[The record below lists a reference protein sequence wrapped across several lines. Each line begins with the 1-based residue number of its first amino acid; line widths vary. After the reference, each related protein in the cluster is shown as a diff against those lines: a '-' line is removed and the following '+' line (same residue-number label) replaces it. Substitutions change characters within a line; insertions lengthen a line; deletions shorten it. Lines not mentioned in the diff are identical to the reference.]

1 MSGINILME
10 NNQVTSKKRKKEESG
25 ENGLTYGN
33 RPSASCIPGERINI
47 LSGKKK
53 NNSRR
58 PDFTTQNKLYHQEGV
73 PKHYV

>member
-53 NNSRR
+53 
-58 PDFTTQNKLYHQEGV
+58 
-73 PKHYV
+73 